1 MTKPEGNNE
10 FGKYEKEF
18 SRLMQ
23 EAVEK
28 HVEENAEPLNIDY
41 SFLNDREN
49 VKISPVK
56 KRKTARS
63 FARVA
68 VILIVFFCG
77 VSVAMVTDLPTNASA
92 WKAQMARR
100 LYVLKEGFVS
110 SDPDV
115 SVGFTDE
122 NTTKIVIDDFEKIE
136 KVRNIAPEL
145 PIPKYIPA
153 DYELETLSVETS
165 YDEVYNAVYSFINKQ
180 NDKYSII
187 INYNPAVD
195 YMTMRIENVIKTI
208 SVDEDERIIYV
219 WENDIEETYGV
230 IVTRNNISIN
240 IIGDINIED
249 MILIAEK
256 IS

>member
-1 MTKPEGNNE
+1 
-10 FGKYEKEF
+10 
-18 SRLMQ
+18 MQ

-56 KRKTARS
+56 KRRTARS

-115 SVGFTDE
+115 SVNFTDE
-122 NTTKIVIDDFEKIE
+122 NTEKFLADNVEQIDRIRKMIPELLELEYIPYGYSFDVLKIDRAYNGLYNAIYEFVGADSDYFSVNIYYNPSIDYSTTNVDNVVEMIELEE
-136 KVRNIAPEL
+136 KV
-145 PIPKYIPA
+145 
-153 DYELETLSVETS
+153 
-165 YDEVYNAVYSFINKQ
+165 
-180 NDKYSII
+180 
-187 INYNPAVD
+187 
-195 YMTMRIENVIKTI
+195 
-208 SVDEDERIIYV
+208 IYV
-219 WENDIEETYGV
+219 WQDNIEETYGATMCYGHY
-230 IVTRNNISIN
+230 IIN
-240 IIGDINIED
+240 IIGSIDSDD
-249 MILIAEK
+249 MIDVAKNLK
-256 IS
+256 

>member
-49 VKISPVK
+49 VKISSVK

-77 VSVAMVTDLPTNASA
+77 VSVTMVTDLPTNASA

-115 SVGFTDE
+115 SVNYTEE

-136 KVRNIAPEL
+136 KARNVAPGL
-145 PIPKYIPA
+145 PIPKYLPEGYQLEKFTA
-153 DYELETLSVETS
+153 DVTYSGTYKAIYEFMNSENCEFLITIYYNPEIDNFGMVVDNVVET
-165 YDEVYNAVYSFINKQ
+165 INLEECTIYLWQ
-180 NDKYSII
+180 NSL
-187 INYNPAVD
+187 
-195 YMTMRIENVIKTI
+195 
-208 SVDEDERIIYV
+208 EDS
-219 WENDIEETYGV
+219 YGV
-230 IVTRNNISIN
+230 VSVCQKYTAN
-240 IIGDINIED
+240 IIGDISSEE
-249 MILIAEK
+249 MIIVSKGLE
-256 IS
+256 

>member
-28 HVEENAEPLNIDY
+28 HVEENEEPLNIDY

-110 SDPDV
+110 TDPDV
-115 SVGFTDE
+115 SVNYTDE
-122 NTTKIVIDDFEKIE
+122 NTITVVIDDSS
-136 KVRNIAPEL
+136 KVDKAQNIAPGL
-145 PIPKYIPA
+145 PILEYVPNGYIFDVLKIDKAYVGIYNAIYEFKGEDENYFSLNIYYDPNV
-153 DYELETLSVETS
+153 DYSTMNVDNVVEIIELEERTICVWQ
-165 YDEVYNAVYSFINKQ
+165 DE
-180 NDKYSII
+180 
-187 INYNPAVD
+187 
-195 YMTMRIENVIKTI
+195 
-208 SVDEDERIIYV
+208 
-219 WENDIEETYGV
+219 IEEAYGV
-230 IVTRNNISIN
+230 TICEGHYIMN
-240 IIGDINIED
+240 IIGSISSNE
-249 MILIAEK
+249 MIKIAENLK
-256 IS
+256 

>member
-115 SVGFTDE
+115 SVNYIDE
-122 NTTKIVIDDFEKIE
+122 NTTTIVVDDFGKIE
-136 KVRNIAPEL
+136 KVKNITPGL
-145 PIPKYIPA
+145 PMPRYIPTG
-153 DYELETLSVETS
+153 YELETFTVDITFGGS
-165 YDEVYNAVYSFINKQ
+165 YNAIYKFNGKNNNEFSLTIQHDSK
-180 NDKYSII
+180 
-187 INYNPAVD
+187 VD
-195 YMTMRIENVIKTI
+195 YSSIVIDYVTETVYTDDRTICLWNDPIE
-208 SVDEDERIIYV
+208 D
-219 WENDIEETYGV
+219 TYGV
-230 IVTRNNISIN
+230 TVIEYDYMAT
-240 IIGDINIED
+240 IIGSIDNEE
-249 MILIAEK
+249 MTKIAEK
-256 IS
+256 LN

>member
-56 KRKTARS
+56 KRRTARS

-110 SDPDV
+110 TDPDV
-115 SVGFTDE
+115 SVNYTEE
-122 NTTKIVIDDFEKIE
+122 NSIMIVIDDFSKINKARNIIPDLPMLEYIPDGYEFDTLKIDRAYVGAYNAIYEFAGEGQNYFSLNISYDPKADYSTMSVDNVVDKIE
-136 KVRNIAPEL
+136 LGERSLCIWQ
-145 PIPKYIPA
+145 
-153 DYELETLSVETS
+153 
-165 YDEVYNAVYSFINKQ
+165 DE
-180 NDKYSII
+180 
-187 INYNPAVD
+187 
-195 YMTMRIENVIKTI
+195 IE
-208 SVDEDERIIYV
+208 D
-219 WENDIEETYGV
+219 TYGV
-230 IVTRNNISIN
+230 TMFDRNYMIN
-240 IIGDINIED
+240 IIGSTSSNE
-249 MILIAEK
+249 MIKIAENLK
-256 IS
+256 

>member
-41 SFLNDREN
+41 SFLNDRES
-49 VKISPVK
+49 VKVSSVK
-56 KRKTARS
+56 KRRTARS

-115 SVGFTDE
+115 SVNYTEE
-122 NTTKIVIDDFEKIE
+122 NTMTIVIDDFNKIG
-136 KVRNIAPEL
+136 KARNVINEL
-145 PIPKYIPA
+145 PLPGYIP
-153 DYELETLSVETS
+153 EG
-165 YDEVYNAVYSFINKQ
+165 YDFDKLTVDTAYSGTYNAIYEFRNNNNEIL
-180 NDKYSII
+180 SII
-187 INYNPAVD
+187 VNHNPDIDYTTIN
-195 YMTMRIENVIKTI
+195 IENVTEI
-208 SVDEDERIIYV
+208 VELDERSICS
-219 WENDIEETYGV
+219 WEDSIEETYGV
-230 IVTRNNISIN
+230 TVVGYDYTAVIQGNIDSN
-240 IIGDINIED
+240 Q
-249 MILIAEK
+249 MITIAEELK
-256 IS
+256 

>member
-41 SFLNDREN
+41 SFLNDHEN
-49 VKISPVK
+49 VKISSVK
-56 KRKTARS
+56 KRRTARS

-77 VSVAMVTDLPTNASA
+77 VSVAMVTDMPTNASA

-110 SDPDV
+110 TDPDV
-115 SVGFTDE
+115 SVNYTDE
-122 NTTKIVIDDFEKIE
+122 NTITVVIDDFDKIE
-136 KVRNIAPEL
+136 KGKNIMPEL
-145 PIPKYIPA
+145 PNLNYIPSGW
-153 DYELETLSVETS
+153 EFNQL
-165 YDEVYNAVYSFINKQ
+165 
-180 NDKYSII
+180 I
-187 INYNPAVD
+187 INRMYDDTANAIYKFTDSYNNEFAVLVHYD
-195 YMTMRIENVIKTI
+195 ANLQQNTTNIDGVIDIIESEKKTICVWEDKIENCHGVNVMGHNLTI
-208 SVDEDERIIYV
+208 
-219 WENDIEETYGV
+219 DIVGDLSSEE
-230 IVTRNNISIN
+230 
-240 IIGDINIED
+240 
-249 MILIAEK
+249 MILLAN
-256 IS
+256 SMQ